1 MFFEEFDK
9 LTELSK
15 NLKSLIPD
23 KTNKEFTVGDSI
35 VRINRDG
42 DTVHVEIEQSSEDT
56 NYKSEVRDIVEE
68 YKELIE
74 ELDDCL
80 FVEIVEDL
88 SNKISI
94 KEFDGLLNKEDL
106 SKEEA
111 FKLLNMIDVCKEYIA
126 FHIENKI
133 DNLRELYSRI

>member
-9 LTELSK
+9 LIELSK

-56 NYKSEVRDIVEE
+56 DYKSEVRDIVEE

-94 KEFDGLLNKEDL
+94 KEFDELLNKEDL